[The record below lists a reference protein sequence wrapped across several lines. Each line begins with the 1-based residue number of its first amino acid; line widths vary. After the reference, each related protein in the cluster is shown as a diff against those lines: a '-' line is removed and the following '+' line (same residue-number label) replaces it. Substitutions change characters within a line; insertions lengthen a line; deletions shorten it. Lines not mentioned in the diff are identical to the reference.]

1 MRALASHLSHGAAPK
16 LAELWGVA
24 IYGSLSFGAMHNNA
38 TAEGLRAI
46 QDAACKRGVALG
58 TRVGELP
65 VVSAG
70 RGGAD
75 STSHSRCTLLSYELL
90 TRSWSVC
97 THDEI
102 SARWRNHGKC
112 AHEQAKHFDPSCV
125 YLAHPCTALV
135 YLIAYWYAHISLS
148 ECTLRCIVYDYVA

>member
-1 MRALASHLSHGAAPK
+1 MGDGGMRALASHLSHGAAPK

-65 VVSAG
+65 VVSA
-70 RGGAD
+70 
-75 STSHSRCTLLSYELL
+75 
-90 TRSWSVC
+90 
-97 THDEI
+97 
-102 SARWRNHGKC
+102 
-112 AHEQAKHFDPSCV
+112 
-125 YLAHPCTALV
+125 
-135 YLIAYWYAHISLS
+135 
-148 ECTLRCIVYDYVA
+148 